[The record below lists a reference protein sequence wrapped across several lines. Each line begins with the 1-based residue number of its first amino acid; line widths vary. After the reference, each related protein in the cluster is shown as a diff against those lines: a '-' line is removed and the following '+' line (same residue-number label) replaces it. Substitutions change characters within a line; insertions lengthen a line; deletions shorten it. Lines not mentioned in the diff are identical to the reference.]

1 MNTGYS
7 WFGQYFFF
15 FFLMTENH
23 VFFKERS
30 NLNFI
35 HPLKV
40 ENELFYDSEEFI
52 PGSFMISMPPWGEG
66 RK

>member
-1 MNTGYS
+1 MLLKIYALFKTIIKFYEHRLFMV
-7 WFGQYFFF
+7 WAVFLF

-40 ENELFYDSEEFI
+40 ENELF
-52 PGSFMISMPPWGEG
+52 
-66 RK
+66 